1 MPETPEPHLRRQPQ
15 QARGQQRIQK
25 ILDAAEHIFADVGYD
40 NATTNAI
47 AVRAETSIGSLY
59 QFFPHKEAIL
69 KALVLRY
76 LEEMRTLFDLHLT
89 PESLETLSLS
99 LFLERLIHDIAQL
112 HESHQGFRPIFF
124 ASQISPAGSACTT
137 ELKQEM
143 MQRISLLLTIRNPTL
158 SEQQC
163 AICARTCVALFQSLM
178 SLAMDLQGQE
188 RTDQLN
194 ELRLVLLSYMQTYLS
209 NGTHESV
216 AETCSSIGLAPSKV
230 D

>member
-76 LEEMRTLFDLHLT
+76 LEEMRTLFDQHLT
-89 PESLETLSLS
+89 PESLATLSLP
-99 LFLERLIHDIAQL
+99 LFLERPHPRHCSTA
-112 HESHQGFRPIFF
+112 R
-124 ASQISPAGSACTT
+124 ISPGLSTN
-137 ELKQEM
+137 
-143 MQRISLLLTIRNPTL
+143 LL
-158 SEQQC
+158 C
-163 AICARTCVALFQSLM
+163 HA
-178 SLAMDLQGQE
+178 DL
-188 RTDQLN
+188 
-194 ELRLVLLSYMQTYLS
+194 
-209 NGTHESV
+209 
-216 AETCSSIGLAPSKV
+216 P
-230 D
+230 